1 MKDIKKVAVLGAS
14 GNMGSLSGGIFAQ
27 NHIPVKFFARTLEK
41 AEAGKKAAVSQSR
54 SEIIGNYIE
63 CFSYDDLEKEIAD
76 CDWIFEGLAEDME
89 IKNEYFARVD
99 KARKSGSI
107 VSTVS
112 SGLSINGMAAERS
125 DDFKAHFMGTHFYN
139 PPGKL
144 PANELIF
151 ADQVPNDLKQ
161 FVIEYCE
168 KILRRVNIE
177 THDTAAFA
185 GNRIGFQLLNEAAI
199 YAEKYG
205 VEKIDY
211 LLGPFTGRAMA
222 PLATIDL
229 VGLDVHKA
237 IVDNVANKVKDERH
251 ETYLMPDYMKKMM
264 EQGKLGLKTK
274 AVGGFFFRSPEKE
287 KFALDPASCQYIP
300 LTGFKLD
307 WVEAVKVNIYDGNYA
322 KAVNSIAT
330 EKGEEADIIRHFLLG
345 YISYSYHR
353 IGEVTPESDHIH
365 GIDRVMS
372 SGFSWLPPSG
382 WVELF
387 GGPTTTIDLMNQ
399 ANLPVPDS
407 LKNEKTSDICQVRQ
421 FQRYLA
427 GR

>member
-1 MKDIKKVAVLGAS
+1 MKNIQKVAVLGAS

-27 NHIPVKFFARTLEK
+27 NHIHLKFFARTLEK
-41 AEAGKKAAVSQSR
+41 AEAGKKAAISQSR
-54 SEIIGNYIE
+54 SQVIGDHIE
-63 CFSYDDLEKEIAD
+63 CFSYDSLEAEIGD
-76 CDWIFEGLAEDME
+76 CDWIFEGLAEDMA

-99 KARKSGSI
+99 KARKQGSI

-112 SGLSINGMAAERS
+112 SGLSINAMAAERS

-151 ADQVPNDLKQ
+151 ADQVSDELKK
-161 FVIEYCE
+161 FVYDFCE
-168 KILRRVNIE
+168 TELRRVNIV

-185 GNRIGFQLLNEAAI
+185 GNRVGFQFLNEAAI
-199 YAEKYG
+199 YAIEYG

-237 IVDNVANKVKDERH
+237 IVDNVAKNTKDERY
-251 ETYLMPDYMKKMM
+251 ETYLMPDYMQKMM
-264 EQGKLGLKTK
+264 DQGKLGLKTK
-274 AVGGFFFRSPEKE
+274 NVGGFFFRNQAKE
-287 KFALDPASCQYIP
+287 KFAIDPATCQYIP
-300 LTGFKLD
+300 LTGFKVD
-307 WVEAVKVNIYDGNYA
+307 WVEQVKVAIHDGDYRSAANT
-322 KAVNSIAT
+322 IAT
-330 EKGEEADIIRHFLLG
+330 EQGTEADIVRHFILG
-345 YISYSYHR
+345 YVSYSYHR
-353 IGEVTPESDHIH
+353 VGEVTPADDHIH

-372 SGFSWLPPSG
+372 SGFSWLPASG

-387 GGPTTTIDLMNQ
+387 GGPTKTIALMEQ
-399 ANLPVPDS
+399 AKLPVPDS
-407 LKNEKTSDICQVRQ
+407 LKQEKDGKICRVRQ
-421 FQRYLA
+421 YQRFLA